1 VCLPWRKL
9 VNSSQDL
16 QNLTNKLNAV
26 TTVLRLG
33 HEAFEK
39 ENLFSVALHI
49 LNNTQILVKYDRA
62 CLVDLRSDKPVIIGV
77 SGQSEVKHT
86 SEYCLKMCKLLKPLK
101 GIRQQTLIDKSL
113 LESNN
118 ASVDCV
124 KAFEYFSALKD
135 NIIIMPLLRPESSDD
150 NQGALFWVVEFFN
163 EYDKNSLGILALL
176 SQHYREAV
184 WYFLKTSGGLISGF
198 FKRKKHFTPIKV
210 LLYLLV
216 ILLFV
221 SFFRVSQNVAATFEL
236 VPSEETIEYAPYS
249 GIISDANFRDGEHV
263 KCESTILKYDTQELI
278 YNLAD
283 AEALYNEISAEHD
296 WVKQKSFVDKT
307 ELGKVKILA
316 LKQLKEK
323 VEIQKIK
330 WYLTKADVKAKISGT
345 LILNDSEKWT
355 GKAVRAG
362 DKLFEIV
369 SPRKLRAEVMLNEA
383 DASVICSNMTVT
395 LYPHSSPE
403 TSIYGKI
410 ISISPKPMLTKTGQF
425 CYIITLELNSIKPSY
440 IVGMRGVARV
450 SGERVSIGYYLFKN
464 VVLWWR
470 KI

>member
-1 VCLPWRKL
+1 MVT
-9 VNSSQDL
+9 NSQDL
-16 QNLTNKLNAV
+16 QNLTNKLNTV

-39 ENLFSVALHI
+39 EDLFSAALHI

-62 CLVDLRSDKPVIIGV
+62 SLVDMRGDKPVIIAV
-77 SGQSEVKHT
+77 SGQSEVKHS
-86 SEYCLKMCKLLKPLK
+86 SEYCLNMCNLLKPLK
-101 GIRQQTLIDKSL
+101 SIRKQTLIDKNL
-113 LESNN
+113 LEKNN
-118 ASVDCV
+118 ASVDCA
-124 KAFEYFSALKD
+124 KSFEYFNNFND
-135 NIIIMPLLRPESSDD
+135 NIVLIPLLKPESAAG
-150 NQGALFWVVEFFN
+150 NQDGLFWIVEFFN
-163 EYDKNSLGILALL
+163 DYDKNSLGILALL
-176 SQHYREAV
+176 SQHYCEAM
-184 WYFLKTSGGLISGF
+184 WYFLKTGNGIISGF
-198 FKRKKHFTPIKV
+198 FKKKKHFTPVKI
-210 LLYLLV
+210 LLYLLL

-221 SFFRVSQNVAATFEL
+221 SFFKISQNVAATFEF
-236 VPSEETIEYAPYS
+236 VPSEEVIEYAPYS
-249 GIISDANFRDGEHV
+249 GIISDANFQDGEHV
-263 KCESTILKYDTQELI
+263 KCGSIVLKYDAQELI
-278 YNLAD
+278 YSLAD
-283 AEALYNEISAEHD
+283 AEALYNEITAEHD

-330 WYLTKADVKAKISGT
+330 WYLAKTDVKAKISGT

-362 DKLFEIV
+362 DKLFEVV

-383 DASVICSNMTVT
+383 DASVICNNMSVT

-403 TSIYGKI
+403 TSVYGKI
-410 ISISPKPMLTKTGQF
+410 ISISPKPLLTKTGQF
-425 CYIITLELNSIKPSY
+425 CYIITLELNNIKPSY

-450 SGERVSIGYYLFKN
+450 SGKRVSIGYYLFKN